1 MELTSSS
8 VTWLAMVILV
18 ITAAVT
24 KIATGRKRSAT
35 DLTCKMPP
43 PPPVVN
49 SIALLRLL
57 PTLFR
62 SGLPAILHQLY
73 MKFGSVFTISVAGL
87 LKMTFLVGPE
97 VSAHF
102 FQGLESEV
110 SHGNLFE
117 FTVPM
122 FGKEIAHGVD
132 SATKNEQA
140 RFFVD
145 ALKPARL
152 RIHVDPMVQ
161 EVEDY
166 FAKWGQHGTVDLRR
180 ELEQL
185 LLLISGRC
193 LLGKEV
199 MGTMFDEVCSL
210 FRDIEGGVNMMSVF
224 FPYTPLI
231 PSNRRRDMARERLH
245 AIFSDIVRSRK
256 QQQGDGVDKDV
267 LQSLIDS
274 RYKVDGRAT
283 TEAEVAALMICLLF
297 AAKHT
302 SAYTSVWTGARLLS
316 HGKFLAAAVDEQDEI
331 VRQHGINGGRITDHY
346 GSLMEMRTLHS
357 CIKET
362 LRLHPPVPVLTR
374 TAHKQFTVR
383 TREGHE
389 YAVPAG
395 HTIACPIVISNQVPY
410 IYKDGHLYDPGRFG
424 PGREE
429 DKVGGKF
436 SYASFGGGRT
446 SCVGEGYAYMQIKV
460 IWSHLLR
467 NFELRLLS
475 PLPKSDWSKT
485 MAATKLARVKRPI
498 ALNPRSNRPLPPVVN
513 SIALLEHL
521 PRLFTK
527 GVIALMHDL
536 YTRFGNVFTATF
548 LVGPEVSAHF
558 YQGMDSEISQ
568 GDLYKFTV
576 PMFAKGLDY
585 FAKWGETVGLAWAE
599 SCSHTSQLRHTFD
612 ATKHTPNSQKIFS
625 EIVRSRRDTNQLPAE
640 QDRWKLRDRTRGH
653 GTPEGPWGNGEWL
666 RDTNVTG
673 ARLLTHDK
681 FVTEALE
688 EQKHMIQK
696 HGDHICYNVLLD
708 MDILHCC
715 IKEA

>member
-1 MELTSSS
+1 MAII
-8 VTWLAMVILV
+8 LA

-24 KIATGRKRSAT
+24 KIARGGRRRSAT
-35 DLTCKMPP
+35 DPTCKMPP

-62 SGLPAILHQLY
+62 SGLPAILHELY
-73 MKFGSVFTISVAGL
+73 TKFGSVFTINLAGL

-102 FQGLESEV
+102 FQGLESEI
-110 SHGNLFE
+110 SHGNLLE

-132 SATKNEQA
+132 SATRNEQA

-199 MGTMFDEVCSL
+199 MGTMFDEVCNL
-210 FRDIEGGVNMMSVF
+210 FRDIEGGVNLMSVF

-231 PSNRRRDMARERLH
+231 PSNRRRDMARKRLH

-256 QQQGDGVDKDV
+256 QREGDNVDKDV

-274 RYKVDGRAT
+274 
-283 TEAEVAALMICLLF
+283 
-297 AAKHT
+297 
-302 SAYTSVWTGARLLS
+302 SVWTGARLLS
-316 HGKFLAAAVDEQDEI
+316 HERFLTAAVDEQDKIARE
-331 VRQHGINGGRITDHY
+331 HSNINGGGRITDDRY

-362 LRLHPPVPVLTR
+362 LRLHPPVPMLVR

-395 HTIACPIVISNQVPY
+395 HTIASPIVISNQVPY
-410 IYKDGHLYDPGRFG
+410 IYKDGHLYDPDRFG
-424 PGREE
+424 PAGREE

-446 SCVGEGYAYMQIKV
+446 GCVGEGYAYMQIKA

-475 PLPKSDWSKT
+475 PLPKSD
-485 MAATKLARVKRPI
+485 
-498 ALNPRSNRPLPPVVN
+498 
-513 SIALLEHL
+513 
-521 PRLFTK
+521 FTK
-527 GVIALMHDL
+527 FVPEPHGELMIYHP
-536 YTRFGNVFTATF
+536 VASPA
-548 LVGPEVSAHF
+548 PEPS
-558 YQGMDSEISQ
+558 S
-568 GDLYKFTV
+568 
-576 PMFAKGLDY
+576 P
-585 FAKWGETVGLAWAE
+585 
-599 SCSHTSQLRHTFD
+599 
-612 ATKHTPNSQKIFS
+612 
-625 EIVRSRRDTNQLPAE
+625 
-640 QDRWKLRDRTRGH
+640 
-653 GTPEGPWGNGEWL
+653 
-666 RDTNVTG
+666 
-673 ARLLTHDK
+673 
-681 FVTEALE
+681 
-688 EQKHMIQK
+688 
-696 HGDHICYNVLLD
+696 
-708 MDILHCC
+708 
-715 IKEA
+715 

>member
-1 MELTSSS
+1 MAII
-8 VTWLAMVILV
+8 LA

-24 KIATGRKRSAT
+24 KIARGGRRRSAT
-35 DLTCKMPP
+35 DPTCKMPP

-62 SGLPAILHQLY
+62 SGLPAILHELY
-73 MKFGSVFTISVAGL
+73 TKFGSVFTINLAGLLKMTFLVGPEVSAHFFQAVTKIARGGRRRSATDPTCKMPPPPPVVNSIALLRLLPTLFRSGLPAILHELYTKFGSVFTINLAGL

-102 FQGLESEV
+102 FQGLESEI
-110 SHGNLFE
+110 SHGNLLE

-132 SATKNEQA
+132 SATRNEQA

-199 MGTMFDEVCSL
+199 MGTMFDEVCNL
-210 FRDIEGGVNMMSVF
+210 FRDIEGGVNLMSVF

-231 PSNRRRDMARERLH
+231 PSNRRRDMARKRLH

-256 QQQGDGVDKDV
+256 QREGDNVDKDV

-274 RYKVDGRAT
+274 
-283 TEAEVAALMICLLF
+283 
-297 AAKHT
+297 
-302 SAYTSVWTGARLLS
+302 S
-316 HGKFLAAAVDEQDEI
+316 HERFLTAAVDEQDKIARE
-331 VRQHGINGGRITDHY
+331 HSNINGGGRITDDRY

-362 LRLHPPVPVLTR
+362 LRLHPPVPMLVR

-395 HTIACPIVISNQVPY
+395 HTIASPIVISNQVPY
-410 IYKDGHLYDPGRFG
+410 IYKDGHLYDPDRFG
-424 PGREE
+424 PAGREE

-446 SCVGEGYAYMQIKV
+446 GCVGEGYAYMQIKA

-475 PLPKSDWSKT
+475 PLPKSDF
-485 MAATKLARVKRPI
+485 TKFVPEPHGELMVSYKRRQ
-498 ALNPRSNRPLPPVVN
+498 LLPTT
-513 SIALLEHL
+513 LLE
-521 PRLFTK
+521 K
-527 GVIALMHDL
+527 
-536 YTRFGNVFTATF
+536 
-548 LVGPEVSAHF
+548 
-558 YQGMDSEISQ
+558 
-568 GDLYKFTV
+568 
-576 PMFAKGLDY
+576 
-585 FAKWGETVGLAWAE
+585 
-599 SCSHTSQLRHTFD
+599 C
-612 ATKHTPNSQKIFS
+612 
-625 EIVRSRRDTNQLPAE
+625 
-640 QDRWKLRDRTRGH
+640 
-653 GTPEGPWGNGEWL
+653 
-666 RDTNVTG
+666 
-673 ARLLTHDK
+673 
-681 FVTEALE
+681 
-688 EQKHMIQK
+688 
-696 HGDHICYNVLLD
+696 
-708 MDILHCC
+708 
-715 IKEA
+715 